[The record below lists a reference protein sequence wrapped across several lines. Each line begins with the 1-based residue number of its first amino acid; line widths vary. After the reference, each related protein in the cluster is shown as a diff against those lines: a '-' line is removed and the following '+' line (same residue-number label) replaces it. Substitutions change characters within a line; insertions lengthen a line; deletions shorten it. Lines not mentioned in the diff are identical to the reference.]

1 MEPRVNWQ
9 LTVGLPGTRT
19 KTRSDFQNWDLNYF
33 SPNPGFHLLGTG
45 TRHRGLRG
53 PPLGGRRRPI
63 WQWLFFGEVV
73 NI

>member
-45 TRHRGLRG
+45 TRHRGPRG
-53 PPLGGRRRPI
+53 PPLNLQI
-63 WQWLFFGEVV
+63 
-73 NI
+73 NICYNHSVFLT